1 MHRYVQNRVFFC
13 LRITLFITDWLAV
26 NLIFLL
32 SKAFFLSS
40 YEDKLL
46 VGYNSVNWNGI
57 WMVYNLS
64 WLTAVAIVKLYGH
77 EVCERLERIYRA
89 TWRGAFLQL
98 VFFCSYLLLENRL
111 GIRGGS
117 FFLVSTLFLFCI
129 SYTISR
135 MVLTYG
141 YAKLPG
147 KLKGVKRV
155 ALIGHN
161 NYLQPVIDIFSES
174 QAFYTIDTFEYDGDE
189 SKMSREDNIKRFKN
203 YFEQVSSIGIHD
215 VFIIAS
221 PAVHEFTE
229 ELVIAADQKCV
240 QVNFVSPLT
249 ASVAYLERK
258 GGEHLRMELPI
269 IKSHGEPGYTIENR
283 LKRRVFDLLLSG
295 FVLLFILS
303 WLIPIIG
310 IIIKIQSPGPV
321 FFKQLR
327 SGRNNK
333 PFYCYKFRSMVV
345 NKDSDAKQATKNDKR
360 ITAIGK
366 FLRKTN
372 LDEFPQFINV
382 FLGNMSVVGPRPHML
397 SHTEHY
403 SKLIQHYMVRH
414 FVKPGITGWA
424 QVNGY
429 RGETIDPNLMAKRVQ
444 HDIEYM
450 RNWTVMLDVKIVFLT
465 VFNMLRGEKNA
476 Y

>member
-1 MHRYVQNRVFFC
+1 M
-13 LRITLFITDWLAV
+13 RITLFLADWLAV

-32 SKAFFLSS
+32 NKAFFLSLIGAGELGS
-40 YEDKLL
+40 IKDIVWEPLWI
-46 VGYNSVNWNGI
+46 G
-57 WMVYNLS
+57 YNLS
-64 WLTAVAIVKLYGH
+64 WFTAVAIVRLYGQ

-89 TWRGAFLQL
+89 TWRGSFLHL
-98 VFFCSYLLLENRL
+98 FFFSCYLLLENRL

-117 FFLVSTLFLFCI
+117 MFVGGLFFLICFL
-129 SYTISR
+129 YTISR
-135 MVLTYG
+135 VVLTYG
-141 YAKLPG
+141 YTKLPG
-147 KLKGVKRV
+147 KLRGVKRV

-161 NYLQPVIDIFSES
+161 TYLQPVINIFSES
-174 QAFYTIDTFEYDGDE
+174 QAFYSIDTFEYDGDE

-229 ELVIAADQKCV
+229 ELVIAADHKCV
-240 QVNFVSPLT
+240 QVNFVSPLA

-258 GGEHLRMELPI
+258 DGEHLRMELPI

-283 LKRRVFDLLLSG
+283 LKRRVFDLLVSG
-295 FVLLFILS
+295 FVMLFILS
-303 WLIPIIG
+303 WLVPIIG
-310 IIIKIQSPGPV
+310 IIIKIQSPGPI